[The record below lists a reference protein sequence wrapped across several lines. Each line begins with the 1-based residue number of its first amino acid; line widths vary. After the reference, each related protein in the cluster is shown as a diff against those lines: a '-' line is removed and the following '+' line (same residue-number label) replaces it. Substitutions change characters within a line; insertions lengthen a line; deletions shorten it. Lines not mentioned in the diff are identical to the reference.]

1 MFALAPQFGKIKNEF
16 WTFDKL
22 FRALQSLWESG
33 NFSQKAESLFF
44 GDKLRAL
51 KIRQKAHAKISR
63 AISPKTMQLANTPP
77 KKHHKLL
84 KISAFAISIIRKNPS
99 GSTRL
104 RASSNIS
111 ASAPSALFA
120 PSNSLRILLL
130 TDTAPADYP
139 RRESAHILHLQYTF

>member
-1 MFALAPQFGKIKNEF
+1 MGKVEILAKK
-16 WTFDKL
+16 
-22 FRALQSLWESG
+22 
-33 NFSQKAESLFF
+33 QKAYFLGINCGRLKSAKKPTQKLAAQFHLKQCSLQ
-44 GDKLRAL
+44 
-51 KIRQKAHAKISR
+51 IR
-63 AISPKTMQLANTPP
+63 PP

>member
-1 MFALAPQFGKIKNEF
+1 MSAFFYCYWENKKRMLA
-16 WTFDKL
+16 FDKL

-77 KKHHKLL
+77 PKKHHKLL

-120 PSNSLRILLL
+120 PSNSLRILVL

-139 RRESAHILHLQYTF
+139 RRESAHI